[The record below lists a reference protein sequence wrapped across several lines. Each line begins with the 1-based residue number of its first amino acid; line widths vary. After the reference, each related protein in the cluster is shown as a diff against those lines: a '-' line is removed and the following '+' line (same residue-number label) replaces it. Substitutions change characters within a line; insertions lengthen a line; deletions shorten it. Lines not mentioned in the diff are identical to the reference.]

1 MLLIDILIIIL
12 RVNVFTPKDIV
23 RSPILLMSEEGQ
35 DLLQTIVSCL
45 KKMCG
50 HLILSPKTDGRAG

>member
-1 MLLIDILIIIL
+1 MLLMQCNINAIYLPL
-12 RVNVFTPKDIV
+12 KDIV
-23 RSPILLMSEEGQ
+23 RSPVLLTSEEGQ
-35 DLLQTIVSCL
+35 GLIQKIDTCL